1 MSKMLDLVKEKQLS
15 DALAVFMTGLLPD
28 VYQRGRGVR
37 RREDFI
43 DRGLE
48 AGEHPAH
55 IAERLREFDEFER
68 LVAIGAVAEENA
80 REGADPNAVDSDWRT
95 AFVRNARGVNS
106 EQMQAFWGKVLAE
119 EINTPGSFSIQTVN
133 ILADMN
139 RADAETFAT
148 LCRFTMSF
156 FSPLEGEN
164 AMLLVFDLNDDVYKN
179 TGLIFNDI
187 LDLESLGLISE
198 SSYSLGGT
206 RASSDVSTQRVALF
220 GYGSE
225 RFFVHSNPDQKVDL
239 GTISFT
245 RAGRELR
252 RVVDVPED
260 PEFLRYVLDHWA
272 RSHEVKPL

>member
-1 MSKMLDLVKEKQLS
+1 MSTMLDLVKGKQLS
-15 DALAVFMTGLLPD
+15 DALAVFMTGLLPG

-43 DRGLE
+43 DRCLD

-80 REGADPNAVDSDWRT
+80 SEAADPKAVDSDWRT
-95 AFVRNARGVNS
+95 AFVRNARGVTS

-139 RADAETFAT
+139 RADAEMFAT
-148 LCRFTMSF
+148 LCRFSMSIY
-156 FSPLEGEN
+156 SPLEGES
-164 AMLLVFDLNDDVYKN
+164 ATLLVFDLNDEIYKN
-179 TGLIFNDI
+179 AGLIFNDI
-187 LDLESLGLISE
+187 QDLESLGLISE
-198 SSYSLGGT
+198 GSYGLGGT
-206 RASSDVSTQRVALF
+206 RASSDVSTGSVALF

-225 RFFVHSNPDQKVDL
+225 QFFVHSNPDQRVDL

-252 RVVDVPED
+252 RVVDAPED
-260 PEFLRYVLDHWA
+260 PDFLRYVLDHWG